1 LTPIRKHL
9 HQMID
14 DLPEEILINTYWSL
28 NSIKKHQAI
37 LLRINNLPVYDIAN
51 PDHVKLIIK
60 RRNKH

>member
-1 LTPIRKHL
+1 
-9 HQMID
+9 MID